1 MIEGTAILAVLFFYA
16 KEVAGLANKK
26 LTEKQMMAL
35 ELMTSGLGMKYKD
48 IAAAVGVNEKTL
60 WRWRNEP
67 DFAEFQGEL
76 KRINDD
82 RWAMLADAARAS
94 ALRLLLADN
103 QKMTEFVLKNEGYNP
118 STKVE
123 AEVSTD
129 VVVNIYG
136 DD

>member
-1 MIEGTAILAVLFFYA
+1 M
-16 KEVAGLANKK
+16 ANNSKK
-26 LTEKQMMAL
+26 LTEKQQMAL

-76 KRINDD
+76 KRINED

>member
-1 MIEGTAILAVLFFYA
+1 MAR
-16 KEVAGLANKK
+16 KEKR
-26 LTEKQMMAL
+26 LTEKQRMAI
-35 ELMTSGLGMKYKD
+35 ELMTSGLGMRYKD

-76 KRINDD
+76 QRVNDE

-118 STKVE
+118 TQKVDADVNVE
-123 AEVSTD
+123 AQ
-129 VVVNIYG
+129 VVFV
-136 DD
+136 DDLDEEDEDQAE

>member
-1 MIEGTAILAVLFFYA
+1 MRRRWPE
-16 KEVAGLANKK
+16 LANKSKK
-26 LTEKQMMAL
+26 LTEKQQMAL
-35 ELMTSGLGMKYKD
+35 ELMTSGLGMSFKD
-48 IAAAVGVNEKTL
+48 IAAAVGVNQRTL
-60 WRWRNEP
+60 YDWRNAPEYTH
-67 DFAEFQGEL
+67 FQEEL
-76 KRINDD
+76 KQINDQ

-136 DD
+136 DDQD